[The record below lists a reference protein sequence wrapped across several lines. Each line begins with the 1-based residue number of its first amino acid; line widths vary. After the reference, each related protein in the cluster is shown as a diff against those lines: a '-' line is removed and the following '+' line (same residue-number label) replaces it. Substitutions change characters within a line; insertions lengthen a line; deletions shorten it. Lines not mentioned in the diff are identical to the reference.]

1 MKNKHFDSSGNTEGD
16 LSEKTISS
24 EHVFDGKLLQV
35 YVDRVELPDG
45 TTSTRDWIR
54 HPGASAVVPV
64 FEDGTVMLVKQ
75 FRYPPR
81 RIFAEVPAG
90 KIDPGETPLSTA
102 RRELTEESGLVCNHL
117 EPAGSF
123 FPAIGYAD
131 EEIFV
136 YVGWDISREE
146 KNSDSD
152 EFLENYRVPFSTAL
166 SMIEKGEIKDGKTIC
181 ALTQAYFWWLR
192 NRPFEVNF
200 TADNES

>member
-1 MKNKHFDSSGNTEGD
+1 MKNKHFDSSGDTQGD
-16 LSEKTISS
+16 LTETTISS
-24 EHVFDGKLLQV
+24 EHVFDGELLQV
-35 YVDRVELPDG
+35 YVDRVELPNG
-45 TTSTRDWIR
+45 ATSTRDWIR

-81 RIFAEVPAG
+81 RTFAEVPAG

-102 RRELTEESGLVCNHL
+102 QRELTEESGLVCKNL

-192 NRPFEVNF
+192 NSPFEVNF